1 MTSSKTGRFTFK
13 PRARLLELLGE
24 QLIRDPNIALFELV
38 KNSYDADASMAEVQL
53 CNASDKDIGTI
64 AVLDDGSGMKIETVV
79 DVWLQPGTDY
89 RQLQRDNHERT
100 PRFRRL
106 PLGEKGIGRFAVH
119 KLGRVV
125 DLVTRAKESP
135 EVHVRVDWSAIDETD
150 FLSEFSVS
158 VTEVKNPEVFRG
170 GATGTRITV
179 SKLNETWTKA
189 MARSAS
195 RAVTAL
201 RSPFE
206 QEGEFKAWLTIR
218 PASNWL
224 DGLLDVDDVLEYSL
238 FRATGMISGQSL
250 EYSYEFVPYPA
261 MKKVQGRSVKQVR
274 PLPTARSDKDEEDGA
289 RRLSGIGD
297 VRFELSIFDRQ
308 PAVMS
313 LGVQDR
319 KGLGDFLN
327 QNGGIRVYRDGMR
340 VYDYGERGNDW
351 LELDAA
357 RVQKPV
363 ERIGNNIVIGAIY
376 LDLESSG
383 DLQEK
388 TNREGFVE
396 NQAYEDFR
404 SAVQSA
410 VAQIAAERN
419 EDKRRI
425 REAYSSERA
434 RMPVIDSLAD
444 VRTGLEERGAEEL
457 LPLIDR
463 VERDYLDMRDRLLT
477 SAGAGLS
484 LVVVIHEVEKRIDEL
499 KHAIEQN
506 ADRSRLSRLTS
517 DLAGM
522 VDGLTYLTR
531 RSGRSQESTRSLV
544 EQALFNMTYRLEYHH
559 VIVCNAFDESVGFDV
574 RCTRR
579 LIISTLM
586 NLIDNAMYW
595 LNVRWGARSTK
606 KEIWIG
612 PVGNIDGSPAIVVA
626 DNGPGFQDSPE
637 FLVEP
642 FTSRKPDGMG
652 LGLHLAHEVML
663 AHDGRLAFPDQ
674 AALDIPE
681 RFDGAAVALV
691 FDGLGE

>member
-1 MTSSKTGRFTFK
+1 MTTGRRRRFSFR

-38 KNSYDADASMAEVQL
+38 KNAYDADASKAEVQL
-53 CNASDKDIGTI
+53 WNPSDKDKGTI
-64 AVLDDGSGMKIETVV
+64 TVLDDGSGMTIETVV

-89 RQLQRDNHERT
+89 RRQQRVNHERT

-119 KLGRVV
+119 KLGRIV
-125 DLVTRAKESP
+125 DLVTRAKGSP
-135 EVHVRVDWSAIDETD
+135 EVHVRVDWRAIEKAD
-150 FLSEFSVS
+150 FLSKFR
-158 VTEVKNPEVFRG
+158 VTVNEVEPPEVFKGRS
-170 GATGTRITV
+170 TGTRITV
-179 SKLNETWTKA
+179 SKLNESWTRG
-189 MARSAS
+189 MVRSAS

-206 QEGEFKAWLTIR
+206 QEGEFKAWLTIE
-218 PASNWL
+218 PEATWL
-224 DGLLDVDDVLEYSL
+224 DGLLDADDVLEYAL
-238 FRATGMISGQSL
+238 FRASGRISGSSL
-250 EYSYEFVPYPA
+250 EYAYEFVPYPA
-261 MKKVQGRSVKQVR
+261 MKKVHGRSATKAMT
-274 PLPTARSDKDEEDGA
+274 LPKGRSGQEEEGEDL
-289 RRLSGIGD
+289 RLAEVGD
-297 VRFELSIFDRQ
+297 VGFELRIFDRE

-319 KGLGDFLN
+319 KGLGGFLN

-351 LELDAA
+351 LGLDAA
-357 RVQKPV
+357 RVQRPV
-363 ERIGNNIVIGAIY
+363 QRIGNNIVIGAIY
-376 LDLESSG
+376 LDLESSWG
-383 DLQEK
+383 LQEK

-396 NQAYEDFR
+396 NQTYEGFR

-425 REAYSSERA
+425 REAYSSGRA
-434 RMPVIDSLAD
+434 RVPVIDSLAD
-444 VRTGLEERGAEEL
+444 VRDGLEERGAEGL

-463 VERDYLDMRDRLLT
+463 VERDYIDMRDRLLT

-484 LVVVIHEVEKRIDEL
+484 LVVVIHEVEKRIGEL
-499 KHAIEQN
+499 NYAIEQN
-506 ADRSRLSRLTS
+506 ADRSRLARLAT

-531 RSGRSQESTRSLV
+531 RSGRARESARVLV
-544 EQALFNMTYRLEYHH
+544 DQALFNMAYRLEYHN
-559 VIVCNAFDESVGFDV
+559 VTVSNAFADDTSFDV

-579 LIISTLM
+579 LIVSTLM

-595 LNVRWGARSTK
+595 LDVRWGASSTE
-606 KEIWIG
+606 KELWIG
-612 PVGNIDGSPAIVVA
+612 PVADLDGDAAIAVV
-626 DNGPGFQDSPE
+626 DNGTGFQDPPE
-637 FLVEP
+637 LLIEP

-674 AALDIPE
+674 ATLDIPE
-681 RFDGAAVALV
+681 RFDGAAVALA
-691 FDGLGE
+691 FERLGK